1 MFGGNSGGGFN
12 ELLQEAAKIK
22 GAQMA
27 TMRTEF
33 DSWPSFFQN
42 TLFHGQSIDIVKEG
56 RKLPCKERL
65 ESAKK
70 VKDEGTAFF
79 KKLDFNSAC
88 TKYEYAIA
96 MVHYVYPNRDDWKKR
111 GIKDEDMETVD
122 YIGDKDSS
130 KEDRDAIKSLKT
142 KLYTNIATCHFQSKN
157 WALSVRACNYA
168 LRFNENNVKAL
179 YRRAMSNIKS
189 PSAGGVEINSALDDL
204 KKAYKLEPDN
214 VSVKRELLRLK
225 KTLKKQK
232 LTDKSNYSGL
242 FERGEIC
249 LDETTEKRIQ
259 RKQVKSQ
266 QIANENNAVLEQ
278 IQMWKRQAEALEKDG
293 KTKEA
298 DALWEKYYDAMKV
311 VEKFNAENAKRKED
325 FEQRKVEN
333 MNFLNPSEE
342 MIQDAK
348 KNGIDLTDPAIQS
361 YMAELQNRKTNGESL
376 ESDFLDGKKE
386 NTLGKAKDWKQ
397 KAKKNTRMD
406 DDDENNAMNTSILP
420 SGRMFS
426 FWFIIFFA
434 IFLGRY
440 YKMFSILIFGKQDDD
455 DEMLT
460 VE

>member
-1 MFGGNSGGGFN
+1 M
-12 ELLQEAAKIK
+12 
-22 GAQMA
+22 
-27 TMRTEF
+27 
-33 DSWPSFFQN
+33 
-42 TLFHGQSIDIVKEG
+42 
-56 RKLPCKERL
+56 
-65 ESAKK
+65 
-70 VKDEGTAFF
+70 
-79 KKLDFNSAC
+79 
-88 TKYEYAIA
+88 
-96 MVHYVYPNRDDWKKR
+96 
-111 GIKDEDMETVD
+111 
-122 YIGDKDSS
+122 
-130 KEDRDAIKSLKT
+130 
-142 KLYTNIATCHFQSKN
+142 
-157 WALSVRACNYA
+157 
-168 LRFNENNVKAL
+168 KAL

-298 DALWEKYYDAMKV
+298 DALWEKYFDAMKV

-361 YMAELQNRKTNGESL
+361 YMAELQNRKMNGESL

>member
-1 MFGGNSGGGFN
+1 
-12 ELLQEAAKIK
+12 
-22 GAQMA
+22 
-27 TMRTEF
+27 
-33 DSWPSFFQN
+33 
-42 TLFHGQSIDIVKEG
+42 
-56 RKLPCKERL
+56 
-65 ESAKK
+65 
-70 VKDEGTAFF
+70 
-79 KKLDFNSAC
+79 
-88 TKYEYAIA
+88 
-96 MVHYVYPNRDDWKKR
+96 
-111 GIKDEDMETVD
+111 
-122 YIGDKDSS
+122 
-130 KEDRDAIKSLKT
+130 
-142 KLYTNIATCHFQSKN
+142 
-157 WALSVRACNYA
+157 
-168 LRFNENNVKAL
+168 
-179 YRRAMSNIKS
+179 
-189 PSAGGVEINSALDDL
+189 
-204 KKAYKLEPDN
+204 
-214 VSVKRELLRLK
+214 
-225 KTLKKQK
+225 
-232 LTDKSNYSGL
+232 
-242 FERGEIC
+242 
-249 LDETTEKRIQ
+249 
-259 RKQVKSQ
+259 
-266 QIANENNAVLEQ
+266 
-278 IQMWKRQAEALEKDG
+278 MWKRQAEALEKDG

-361 YMAELQNRKTNGESL
+361 YMAELQNRKMNGESL